1 MHIRDL
7 IPWSRGGREVQ
18 VRRQSQDHPMLALQS
33 DINRV
38 FENLWR
44 SFDLPMLGD
53 NGDGFGDG
61 ALPRVDVRE
70 TDKEVE
76 VVAELPGMDE
86 ADLDVSV
93 GEGMLTIRGEKKEEH
108 EREEKDYVLRERSFG
123 RIERLVPLP
132 AGLDPDSAKATFKK
146 GVLTVTIAKTPEA
159 QAAVKRVPVHAG

>member
-1 MHIRDL
+1 MNIRDF

-18 VRRQSQDHPMLALQS
+18 ARREDRDDPMLALQS
-33 DINRV
+33 DVNRI
-38 FENLWR
+38 FENFWR
-44 SFDLPMLGD
+44 GFDLPMLGD
-53 NGDGFGDG
+53 GDDSENGMM
-61 ALPRVDVRE
+61 PRVDVRE

-93 GEGMLTIRGEKKEEH
+93 SEGMLTIRGEKKEER
-108 EREEKDYVLRERSFG
+108 EREDKGYVLRERSFG

-132 AGLDPDSAKATFKK
+132 VGIDPDSAKATFKN

-159 QAAVKRVPVHAG
+159 QSAVKRIQVQAA

>member
-1 MHIRDL
+1 MNIRDL

-18 VRRQSQDHPMLALQS
+18 ARREDRDDPMLALQS
-33 DINRV
+33 DVNRI
-38 FENLWR
+38 FENFWR
-44 SFDLPMLGD
+44 GFDLPMLGD
-53 NGDGFGDG
+53 GDDSENGMM
-61 ALPRVDVRE
+61 PRVDVRE

-93 GEGMLTIRGEKKEEH
+93 SEGMLTIRGEKKEER
-108 EREEKDYVLRERSFG
+108 EREDKGYVLRERSFG

-132 AGLDPDSAKATFKK
+132 AGIDPDSAKATFKN

-159 QAAVKRVPVHAG
+159 QSAVKRIQVQAA